1 MTAYVLRRLVH
12 MMALLVLISAIVFA
26 LIHSAPGG
34 PMLLVQPGITAE
46 QAALMRTAL
55 GLDAPI
61 PLQYARWLGN
71 SVRGHF
77 GSSLTYGQPVI
88 DIVGERLPNTLTLGA
103 AALVLALLVSIPV
116 GVLSAVRRNSVVD
129 HLGTLG
135 AFFGMSIPVFWLGL
149 LLIILFAVVLRW
161 LPSSGMQELGAPFSV
176 RDLLTHL
183 LLPAVT
189 LATTI
194 MAPLTRYVRSSL
206 LGVLNERYVQT
217 ARAKGL
223 PERRVVLRHALGNA
237 LIPVV
242 TVIGLQL
249 PRLVGGA
256 AVTESVFAWPGIGR
270 LAVEGAFQRDYPMI
284 MAVTLMVSVTV
295 VTSNLVVDL
304 LYGWLDPRISYTA
317 AE

>member
-1 MTAYVLRRLVH
+1 MV
-12 MMALLVLISAIVFA
+12 ALLVLISAIVFA

-46 QAALMRTAL
+46 QAAQMRTAL

-61 PLQYARWLGN
+61 PVQYVRWLGN
-71 SVRGHF
+71 ALRGHF

-88 DIVGERLPNTLTLGA
+88 DIVRERLPNTLTLGA
-103 AALVLALLVSIPV
+103 AALVLALLVSLPV

-161 LPSSGMQELGAPFSV
+161 LPSSGMLELGAPFSV
-176 RDLLTHL
+176 RDLLAHL
-183 LLPAVT
+183 LLPAIT
-189 LATTI
+189 LSTTI

-206 LGVLNERYVQT
+206 LSVLNERYVQT

-223 PERRVVLRHALGNA
+223 PEWRVILRHALGNA

>member
-1 MTAYVLRRLVH
+1 MV
-12 MMALLVLISAIVFA
+12 ALLVLISAIVFA

-46 QAALMRTAL
+46 QAAQMRTAL

-61 PLQYARWLGN
+61 PVQYVRWLGN
-71 SVRGHF
+71 ALRGHL

-88 DIVGERLPNTLTLGA
+88 DIVRERLPNTLTLGA
-103 AALVLALLVSIPV
+103 AALVLALLVSVPV
-116 GVLSAVRRNSVVD
+116 GVLSAVRRNSAVD

-161 LPSSGMQELGAPFSV
+161 LPSSGMLEIGAPFSV
-176 RDLLTHL
+176 RDLLAHL
-183 LLPAVT
+183 ILPAVT
-189 LATTI
+189 LSTTI

-206 LGVLNERYVQT
+206 LTVLNERYVQT

-223 PERRVVLRHALGNA
+223 PEWRVVLRHALGNA

-284 MAVTLMVSVTV
+284 MAVTLMVSTTV
-295 VTSNLVVDL
+295 VASNLVVDL